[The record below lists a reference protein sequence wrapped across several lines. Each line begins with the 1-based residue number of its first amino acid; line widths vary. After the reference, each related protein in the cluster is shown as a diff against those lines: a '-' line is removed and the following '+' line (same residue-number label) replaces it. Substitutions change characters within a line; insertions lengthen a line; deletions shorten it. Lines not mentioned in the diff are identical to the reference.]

1 MIYLSC
7 PGGDEHLEPGGLCF
21 IHHLL
26 LLSLFSHPFELLF
39 GVTVTPAVTHRNSK
53 LCFFFFSHVF
63 IWLCRVSVVAC
74 GIWFPCPGIEAGP
87 PASGAQSLSPW
98 TSREVPKLHFCQMS
112 RPVRMSKCLQL
123 SVELSLL
130 FGPHC
135 SKHQTI
141 LFASSVLT
149 WPHYQDWSGAHL
161 GCPHRILCF
170 LST

>member
-1 MIYLSC
+1 M
-7 PGGDEHLEPGGLCF
+7 
-21 IHHLL
+21 
-26 LLSLFSHPFELLF
+26 
-39 GVTVTPAVTHRNSK
+39 TPTVTHRNSK

-74 GIWFPCPGIEAGP
+74 GIRFPCPGIRAGP

-98 TSREVPKLHFCQMS
+98 TAREVPKLHFCQMS

-135 SKHQTI
+135 AKHQTT
-141 LFASSVLT
+141 LFAGSALT
-149 WPHYQDWSGAHL
+149 CPHSQDWSGARL
-161 GCPHRILCF
+161 GCPHHILCF
-170 LST
+170 LISLGSVNEQNQANTTIRGADAPSCSPFS